1 MLKKRAMNKKK
12 QIIDIISQKAVLKQK
27 VFDQTLETYNLLKE
41 LLNELE
47 KEFNQNLE
55 NQDSRIRIEYKSKGT
70 FQCELKVAGDTLI
83 FLMHSNIFEFDREHK
98 IWTMPIAA
106 KDKDSTYS
114 GIISIYDFLSDSFKY
129 NRLEDYGYLI
139 ARIFINKEKYY
150 FVEGK
155 QQMGYL
161 SDNFGNETLDKKAL
175 RGIIEAAIL
184 YSQKFDLLV
193 PPYEK
198 VSIIDVNKILESR
211 RQGIQTGKRLGF
223 SFNADDIHG
232 EKLFYTGG

>member
-1 MLKKRAMNKKK
+1 MNKSE
-12 QIIDIISQKAVLKQK
+12 QIVSLINEKAVLKQK
-27 VFDQTLETYNLLKE
+27 VFDQTIEIFNLLKE
-41 LLNELE
+41 TLSDLE
-47 KEFNQNLE
+47 KEFNQKLE
-55 NQDSRIRIEYKSKGT
+55 TDTRVKVEYKSRGT
-70 FQCELKVAGDTLI
+70 FQCEIKVAGDVLI
-83 FLMHSNIFEFDREHK
+83 FNMHSNIFEFDRDHK
-98 IWTMPIAA
+98 IWSVPIAT

-114 GIISIYDFLSDSFKY
+114 GIISIYNFLSDSFKY
-129 NRLEDYGYLI
+129 NRYEDFGYLI
-139 ARIFINKEKYY
+139 ARIFVNKNRHY

-161 SDNFGNETLDKKAL
+161 SEKFGNETLDKNAL
-175 RGIIEAAIL
+175 REIIESAIL

-198 VSIIDVNKILESR
+198 VSIINVDKILESR

-223 SFNADDIHG
+223 SFNSDDISG